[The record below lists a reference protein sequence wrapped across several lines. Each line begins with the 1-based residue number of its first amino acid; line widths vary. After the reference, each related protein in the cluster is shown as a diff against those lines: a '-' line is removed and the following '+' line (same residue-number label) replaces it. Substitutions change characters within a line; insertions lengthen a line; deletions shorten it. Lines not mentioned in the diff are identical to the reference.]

1 MKHNKL
7 IITGVAII
15 SVTLMTM
22 MGALDASAQIGD
34 ALTQVGEADPT
45 GGKEVGTVVVDV
57 INLMLYIIGILS
69 VIMIIFSG
77 IKYATSAGA
86 TDKVKSAKDTL
97 IYSVVGLIIAIFAF
111 AIVNFVLKGV
121 GITGSGGG
129 EEDAGMIVSSI
140 LFNK

>member
-111 AIVNFVLKGV
+111 AIVNFVLKGI
-121 GITGSGGG
+121 G
-129 EEDAGMIVSSI
+129 VSQ
-140 LFNK
+140 

>member
-22 MGALDASAQIGD
+22 MGALDASAQIGE
-34 ALTQVGEADPT
+34 ALKQVGEADPT